1 MLMHPYQNN
10 LDYLNGYQ
18 GMEFVDFANEA
29 EKAQHESAVEALSE
43 QFPEKQ
49 GLVRALY
56 RQKLEEFM
64 PEATIRTFVSIF
76 VTREVKGALNR
87 LQSQLH

>member
-10 LDYLNGYQ
+10 LNYLNGYQ

-29 EKAQHESAVEALSE
+29 EKVQHESAVEALSE
-43 QFPEKQ
+43 QFPEKA

-87 LQSQLH
+87 LQSELH

>member
-1 MLMHPYQNN
+1 M
-10 LDYLNGYQ
+10 D
-18 GMEFVDFANEA
+18 FVNFTNEA
-29 EKAQHESAVEALSE
+29 EKLLHESALEALSE

-56 RQKLEEFM
+56 RQKLEEFI

-76 VTREVKGALNR
+76 VTREVKGALKR
-87 LQSQLH
+87 MRSDLQ

>member
-1 MLMHPYQNN
+1 MLMPPDPNN
-10 LDYLNGYQ
+10 FEHLSGYQ
-18 GMEFVDFANEA
+18 TMDLVDFTNEA
-29 EKAQHESAVEALSE
+29 EKVQHESAVEALSE
-43 QFPEKQ
+43 QFPDKQ

-76 VTREVKGALNR
+76 VTREVKGTLTR
-87 LQSQLH
+87 MKSELH